1 MTVLDMYSRVNR
13 LRAVREA
20 SMPAPRFNPSAIIP
34 GRRAIQPALVF
45 QAAQTGKGETIRPSL
60 GGLRLDRIKPPIP
73 GKTGVAILSFYDL
86 PSVRRGL
93 ESVLAHAKAG
103 YEVLLF
109 DNSEDWEIG
118 AWMMAKHPTVPYRRS
133 PYNTGCASARNR
145 IVEHFGSLG
154 CELAIIQDQ
163 DVVWEGDA
171 AAPMA
176 EVFRQYPDT
185 GCATWQLAVKT
196 MGNHRWDET
205 GALTPPESPGMCC
218 MFKMAAL
225 CDDYARRGK
234 AAGHTD
240 AQLMGWYPGYGLCYR
255 FDSDVCFALWT
266 KGYGVRVV
274 LNGSGLVRHEHPHH
288 GTKRL
293 GARLGVEHAYSQRVF
308 DERTRKYQWPRL

>member
-1 MTVLDMYSRVNR
+1 
-13 LRAVREA
+13 
-20 SMPAPRFNPSAIIP
+20 MPAPRFNPSAIIP

-176 EVFRQYPDT
+176 EVFRRYPDT

-218 MFKMAAL
+218 MYSIAAL
-225 CDDYARRGK
+225 
-234 AAGHTD
+234 AAGSD
-240 AQLMGWYPGYGLCYR
+240 AGLRGWYPGYGLCYR
-255 FDSDVCFALWT
+255 FDSDACFALWS
-266 KGYGVRVV
+266 KGFKTRVV
-274 LNGSGLVRHEHPHH
+274 LDGQCMVCHEHPHQGIH
-288 GTKRL
+288 RL
-293 GARLGVEHAYSQRVF
+293 GRHVSAEQTFSRAVFAQRSA
-308 DERTRKYQWPRL
+308 KYQWPRL